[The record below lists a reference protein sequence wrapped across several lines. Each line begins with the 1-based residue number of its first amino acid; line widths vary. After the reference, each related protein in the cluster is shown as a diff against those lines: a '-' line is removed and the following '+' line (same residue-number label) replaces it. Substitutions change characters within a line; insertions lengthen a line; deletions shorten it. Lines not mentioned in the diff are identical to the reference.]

1 MEIMQHRHL
10 FVSSFD
16 TVYEIVRKE
25 AKLHLGTEQIQDRIL
40 DNWVTVLTS
49 FRVLETVIDA
59 PFSYA
64 ELFEICM
71 KGIRYQNDEV
81 DKTSET
87 SDFWNSLNAMRMV
100 GKVIDGTHYVIKYQK
115 SFRSIAKDSQI
126 YDFGSPR
133 PLLYLNWPSVQALL
147 SNRNNINL
155 MKMDV
160 GALDNYLRTSPYFL
174 GIKQQRFKVLSP
186 NGLPDF
192 EIENNYGG
200 KSVKKDKVVRP
211 KAFVFDYEAL
221 KNSTDI
227 DLETMLATE
236 NEIEQDDDNDAIE
249 TIEEQTLF
257 E

>member
-1 MEIMQHRHL
+1 
-10 FVSSFD
+10 
-16 TVYEIVRKE
+16 
-25 AKLHLGTEQIQDRIL
+25 
-40 DNWVTVLTS
+40 
-49 FRVLETVIDA
+49 
-59 PFSYA
+59 
-64 ELFEICM
+64 M

-126 YDFGSPR
+126 YDFGSTR

-147 SNRNNINL
+147 SNRNNVNL

-186 NGLPDF
+186 NGIPDF
-192 EIENNYGG
+192 TIETSCG

-221 KNSTDI
+221 KNASDI
-227 DLETMLATE
+227 DLETMLAYE
-236 NEIEQDDDNDAIE
+236 NEVDSDDEND
-249 TIEEQTLF
+249 TLEIQSEPDLF
-257 E
+257 V